1 MLVHGAAR
9 TGSAIAGAPLTT
21 GFPTRVPYLRATRA
35 GGAMRS
41 PATCSANNRKLF
53 PVLPKLWPECAVR
66 YVKLEESVMSKIR
79 LNEKL
84 IFDFI
89 KQQYR
94 PYDTHDEFGRGFSAY
109 QAGNFH
115 NPHAADSDSA
125 RAWDLGAE
133 AAMRYQRVIA
143 D

>member
-1 MLVHGAAR
+1 LE
-9 TGSAIAGAPLTT
+9 GS
-21 GFPTRVPYLRATRA
+21 V
-35 GGAMRS
+35 
-41 PATCSANNRKLF
+41 
-53 PVLPKLWPECAVR
+53 V
-66 YVKLEESVMSKIR
+66 SKIR

-84 IFDFI
+84 ILDFI

-94 PYDTHDEFGRGFSAY
+94 PYDTHDEFGRGFFAY

-115 NPHAADSDSA
+115 NPHAADSASA

-133 AAMRYQRVIA
+133 AAMRYQGVIA